1 MSTTEKKLL
10 TVRDAA
16 ARLGVS
22 QALVYLL
29 VAGRKIRHQ
38 RHGMKRGAIRIP
50 LDALEEYE
58 ARCTVDTE
66 DTRASAHPQARP
78 PVTILEDGYSFLP
91 PPS

>member
-1 MSTTEKKLL
+1 MSETAKKLL

-22 QALVYLL
+22 QALVYML
-29 VAGRKIRHQ
+29 VSARKIRHQ

-58 ARCTVDTE
+58 ARCTVDVGDMPE
-66 DTRASAHPQARP
+66 DDGQEDEAM
-78 PVTILEDGYSFLP
+78 PVPAPERKGPGIDLW
-91 PPS
+91 